1 MKKTVLILLSLIMC
15 ISVFAA
21 CTDGDDNS
29 SAADSAEPSVE
40 ESSVAEESSEDAT
53 SEETSTFDK
62 TVRIGGLKGPTSM
75 GLVKLM
81 QDNAD
86 GKSELNYEFT
96 VEATADMITPL
107 LIKGELDMAAVPA
120 NLASVLYNNTEGKIK
135 VLAINTL
142 GVLYIVEK
150 NSSVSSLG
158 DLKGKTVYATGKGS
172 TPEYNLRYLLSQAGL
187 DPDKDVTI
195 EWKSEPSEVVALLKQ
210 SDSGVAM
217 LPQPYV
223 TVAQTQISELNV
235 AINLNDEWDKLNN
248 GSMMVTGV
256 LVASAEFVDN
266 NKDYVDA
273 FLKEYKASTEYI
285 NANPAEASV
294 WVEDKIGVKAAVAEK
309 AVPFCNI
316 TFISGAEMKEAL
328 SGYLNI
334 LFEQNEKSVGG
345 AMPADGFYYGA

>member
-1 MKKTVLILLSLIMC
+1 MKKTVLILLSLVLC

-29 SAADSAEPSVE
+29 SAADSTEPSVE

-53 SEETSTFDK
+53 SEETSAFDK

-81 QDNAD
+81 RDNAD

-96 VEATADMITPL
+96 VEATADMVTPL

-158 DLKGKTVYATGKGS
+158 DLRGKTVYATGKGS

>member
-1 MKKTVLILLSLIMC
+1 MKKTVLILLSLVLC

-29 SAADSAEPSVE
+29 SVADSTEPSVE

-316 TFISGAEMKEAL
+316 TFISGAAMKEAL
-328 SGYLNI
+328 GGYLNI

>member
-1 MKKTVLILLSLIMC
+1 MKKAVLILLSLIMC

-21 CTDGDDNS
+21 CADSDDNPS
-29 SAADSAEPSVE
+29 VADSAEPSVE
-40 ESSVAEESSEDAT
+40 ESSVIEASSEEAT

-150 NSSVSSLG
+150 NSAVSSLS

-195 EWKSEPSEVVALLKQ
+195 EWKSEPTEVVALLKQ

-316 TFISGAEMKEAL
+316 AFISGEEMKEAL